1 MPPSVHHRRIPV
13 AALSALGAGAI
24 CAAALAWTNP
34 SREDYQD
41 HAGEQLVDYATREL
55 CGEKGLPMLLKLWIR
70 DCPELIASQQQVL
83 ADLSGRF
90 TTRWNFAIGSV
101 YITRIG
107 GQELL
112 PGLRIPKAEVITLA
126 VAGQFVPLRTE
137 TSAGGS
143 E

>member
-13 AALSALGAGAI
+13 AALSALAVGAA

-41 HAGEQLVDYATREL
+41 HAGEQLVEYATREL
-55 CGEKGLPMLLKLWIR
+55 CGENGLPMLLKLWIR
-70 DCPELIASQQQVL
+70 NCPDLIASQKQVL

-107 GQELL
+107 GQEVL
-112 PGLRIPKAEVITLA
+112 PGLRLPKAEVITLA
-126 VAGQFVPLRTE
+126 VAGRFLPLQTE
-137 TSAGGS
+137 TSTGGS

>member
-1 MPPSVHHRRIPV
+1 M
-13 AALSALGAGAI
+13 
-24 CAAALAWTNP
+24 
-34 SREDYQD
+34 
-41 HAGEQLVDYATREL
+41 VDYATREL